1 VVTTKLLVY
10 DRVRSIN
17 QSVVKFYIWTETNC
31 LPEAQA
37 RATVV
42 AMTTRC
48 KQQVDRRVDEV
59 VLGCATSDS
68 FMFVNCSSRR
78 QLVVLDSHE

>member
-1 VVTTKLLVY
+1 
-10 DRVRSIN
+10 
-17 QSVVKFYIWTETNC
+17 
-31 LPEAQA
+31 
-37 RATVV
+37 
-42 AMTTRC
+42 MTTRR

-68 FMFVNCSSRR
+68 FMFVNCSSHR